1 MNFHIHPVFSGLW
14 GSELLPD
21 ACVSSLSLSNFLL
34 SLYPLKYSLEHPF
47 TLCHDRLELSQR
59 SVGVL
64 WTKKYGFGLDGTFNF
79 HDLMSP
85 YHPTKDSSS
94 WQPKPK
100 CQPVALPSLFSCAEC
115 KGVSTIPLL
124 EPVSKGSGATLHPTP
139 YPIKAVI

>member
-34 SLYPLKYSLEHPF
+34 SLYSLKYLLEHPF
-47 TLCHDRLELSQR
+47 TLCHDRLEFSQR

-85 YHPTKDSSS
+85 
-94 WQPKPK
+94 
-100 CQPVALPSLFSCAEC
+100 
-115 KGVSTIPLL
+115 
-124 EPVSKGSGATLHPTP
+124 
-139 YPIKAVI
+139 